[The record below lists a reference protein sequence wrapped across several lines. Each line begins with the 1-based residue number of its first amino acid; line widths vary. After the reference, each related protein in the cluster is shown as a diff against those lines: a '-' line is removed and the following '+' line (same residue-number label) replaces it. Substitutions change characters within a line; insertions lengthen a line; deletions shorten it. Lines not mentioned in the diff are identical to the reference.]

1 MTRNRYRVVRRGQK
15 WMVRTPRPGFGQNE
29 LWELSKEPGVIK
41 YKTVCYLNL
50 SLQQLMLQQGEYLL
64 LIGLPQSQTDFITH
78 GIFNACIIFS

>member
-1 MTRNRYRVVRRGQK
+1 MIVSLFLVCLLWASKRNSY
-15 WMVRTPRPGFGQNE
+15 PPDN
-29 LWELSKEPGVIK
+29 IK